1 MYRPQLIWVLMLG
14 MFLGWNIRA
23 ATAQSSEDA
32 TKKMTGDSDKEMAAY
47 RLDFYLHE
55 LEDGKK
61 INTRQYS
68 MNLIQGMQNG
78 QWQELKIGTRVPVEM
93 KQGEVQYLD
102 VGTNISARLQEIKS
116 ALDLEV
122 RADLS
127 NFTTPDQEGKSRMP
141 LLRQLRISGATIV
154 TTGKPIVVGSVDDP
168 NSKRQYQLEVT
179 ATKLK

>member
-1 MYRPQLIWVLMLG
+1 MSRKNVVWLLAGVALWWMVG
-14 MFLGWNIRA
+14 TA
-23 ATAQSSEDA
+23 AAQEA
-32 TKKMTGDSDKEMAAY
+32 GGKTQPEPLAAY
-47 RLDFYLHE
+47 RLDFSLHE

-68 MNLIQGMQNG
+68 MSLIEGV

-116 ALDLEV
+116 VLDLEV
-122 RADLS
+122 HADLS
-127 NFTTPDQEGKSRMP
+127 NFAVPDQANKVAMP
-141 LLRQLRISGATIV
+141 VLRQLRISGATV
-154 TTGKPIVVGSVDDP
+154 VMTGKPVVIGVVDDP
-168 NSKRQYQLEVT
+168 NSKRQFQLEVI

>member
-1 MYRPQLIWVLMLG
+1 MSRKTMVWLLALG
-14 MFLGWNIRA
+14 MYLWGAIGPARA
-23 ATAQSSEDA
+23 QDTGKTTKADA
-32 TKKMTGDSDKEMAAY
+32 DAALAAY
-47 RLDFYLHE
+47 RLDFSLHE

-68 MNLIQGMQNG
+68 MSLIQGV

-93 KQGEVQYLD
+93 KQGEIEYLD

-127 NFTTPDQEGKSRMP
+127 NFAVPDQANKSSMP
-141 LLRQLRISGATIV
+141 VLRQLRISGATLV
-154 TTGKPIVVGSVDDP
+154 MTGKPVVVGVVDDP
-168 NSKRQYQLEVT
+168 NSKRQFQLEVT
-179 ATKLK
+179 VSKLK

>member
-14 MFLGWNIRA
+14 VFLGWNIRA
-23 ATAQSSEDA
+23 ATAQSPEDVA
-32 TKKMTGDSDKEMAAY
+32 RNMSGDLNKDQAAY
-47 RLDFYLHE
+47 RLDFSLHE

-61 INTRQYS
+61 VNTRQYS
-68 MNLIQGMQNG
+68 MNLIQGVQAA

-116 ALDLEV
+116 ALELDV

-141 LLRQLRISGATIV
+141 LLRQLRISGATII
-154 TTGKPIVVGSVDDP
+154 TTGKPMVVGAVDDP

-179 ATKLK
+179 ATKLR

>member
-1 MYRPQLIWVLMLG
+1 MSRQRMLWLLVLG
-14 MFLGWNIRA
+14 MYFWSAIGTAMAQDKTPRA
-23 ATAQSSEDA
+23 EAENALT
-32 TKKMTGDSDKEMAAY
+32 AY
-47 RLDFYLHE
+47 RLDFSLHE

-68 MNLIQGMQNG
+68 MSTIQGV
-78 QWQELKIGTRVPVEM
+78 QWQDLKIGTRVPVEM

-127 NFTTPDQEGKSRMP
+127 NFAVPDQVSKTAMP
-141 LLRQLRISGATIV
+141 VLRQLRISGATIV
-154 TTGKPIVVGSVDDP
+154 TTGKPIVIGVVDDP
-168 NSKRQYQLEVT
+168 NSKRQFQLEVT
-179 ATKLK
+179 VTKLK